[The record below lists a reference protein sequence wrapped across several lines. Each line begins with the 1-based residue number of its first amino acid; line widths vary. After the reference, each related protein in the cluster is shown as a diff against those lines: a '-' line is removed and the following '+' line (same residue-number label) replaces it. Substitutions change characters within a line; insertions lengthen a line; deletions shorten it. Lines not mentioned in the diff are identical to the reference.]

1 VLRAFA
7 GLGIRSFGGPIA
19 HLGYFRQ
26 EFVERR
32 RWLSEAA
39 YAELVALAQFLPGPA
54 SSQVGF
60 AIGLARAGYA
70 GALAAWAGFTL
81 PSAVALVAF
90 AFGARWL
97 AGALGSGLMHGLQL
111 VAVAIVAQAVLSMAR
126 SFCPDRARTAIALGA
141 MLLVLAGGSA
151 AAQIGAIAGGA
162 IAGLALCR
170 GASPLAAPELRV
182 AVSRTA
188 AVMALALFAVL
199 LLALPVVRGATGST
213 DVALIDAFY
222 RSGALVFGGGHV
234 VLPLLRS
241 AVVAP
246 GWMSDQ
252 VFLSGYGAAQAVPG
266 PLFSFAAYLGALVNA
281 GPRGVPGAALALLAI
296 YLPGMLLL
304 VAALPL
310 WQMVQ
315 RAQRAAAAVTGIH
328 AAVVGV
334 LAAALYDPIW
344 TTAVHSRGD
353 FAVAASCYVL
363 LAGWRVAPLVVVV
376 AGAAGGVAL
385 AALGG

>member
-1 VLRAFA
+1 MRLSPAAQRRPPQGSPAEVLRAFA

-296 YLPGMLLL
+296 
-304 VAALPL
+304 
-310 WQMVQ
+310 
-315 RAQRAAAAVTGIH
+315 
-328 AAVVGV
+328 
-334 LAAALYDPIW
+334 
-344 TTAVHSRGD
+344 
-353 FAVAASCYVL
+353 
-363 LAGWRVAPLVVVV
+363 
-376 AGAAGGVAL
+376 
-385 AALGG
+385 